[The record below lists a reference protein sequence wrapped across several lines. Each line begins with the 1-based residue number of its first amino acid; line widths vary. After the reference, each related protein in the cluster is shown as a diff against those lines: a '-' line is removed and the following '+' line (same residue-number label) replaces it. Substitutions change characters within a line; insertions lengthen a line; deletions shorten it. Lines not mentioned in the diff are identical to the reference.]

1 MNTPVFN
8 FYLAGRIVYSKPV
21 HSLLNAMLRKPES
34 QVRNFQP
41 IEASPDVSG
50 LVTILNYFHPLS
62 ESVVKYF
69 KEHAYPVSFNKG
81 ELLLEAGQVC
91 EHIYFIKK
99 GVVRGFIKE
108 GKREITSWITAE
120 GEMVSSILSFES
132 KGSAIENM
140 QAIEDCEMLAL
151 TLADLQELYEKYPEF
166 NIVGRKLLQQYYSD
180 AEIRAFISRLTN
192 AETKYKQ
199 FLARYSHL
207 ANRIPLTYIASFL
220 GITLETLSRVRRKL
234 SMRKV

>member
-1 MNTPVFN
+1 
-8 FYLAGRIVYSKPV
+8 
-21 HSLLNAMLRKPES
+21 MLRKSELQS
-34 QVRNFQP
+34 KNYRGT
-41 IEASPDVSG
+41 EASSDISSV
-50 LVTILNYFHPLS
+50 VTILNYFHPVS
-62 ESVVKYF
+62 EGIVKF
-69 KEHAYPVSFNKG
+69 LKEHAYSVFFNKG

-108 GKREITSWITAE
+108 GKKDITTWITAE
-120 GEMVSSILSFES
+120 GEMVSSILSFEV

-151 TLADLQELYEKYPEF
+151 TLVDLEKLYEQFPEF

-180 AEIRAFISRLTN
+180 AEGRAFIARLSS

-199 FLARYSHL
+199 FLTRYSHF
-207 ANRIPLTYIASFL
+207 ANRIPLTYVASFL

-234 SMRKV
+234 STKKI